1 MGEMD
6 FIRGAIL
13 IALIVGFLGIWVWA
27 WSKKRKPEF
36 DRAARMPLEEDTPNE
51 PAESRPG
58 VEEE

>member
-13 IALIVGFLGIWVWA
+13 IALIVGFVGVWVWA

-36 DRAARMPLEEDTPNE
+36 DRAARMPLEEDAPNE
-51 PAESRPG
+51 PVERRPG